1 METVLKV
8 FKIRGGGRG
17 GGGALFKGP
26 DEQGKYSGARQWYE
40 GEAAFWRRQMS
51 IANSFLY
58 GNYEM

>member
-1 METVLKV
+1 M
-8 FKIRGGGRG
+8 
-17 GGGALFKGP
+17 FKGP